1 MNLNNYVGLNQ
12 LKHLFQ
18 AIIAIKKISPKIR
31 VKNTLRNSYVEKH
44 FLNWKEM
51 HNIYVYIW
59 IKIQELQRKASSLTV
74 MNGPPKAYHLISI
87 RKIKKDHYCC
97 KF

>member
-1 MNLNNYVGLNQ
+1 MKLNP

-18 AIIAIKKISPKIR
+18 AIIALKKISQEIT
-31 VKNTLRNSYVEKH
+31 VKNTLRKPYAEKH
-44 FLNWKEM
+44 FLNWKETP
-51 HNIYVYIW
+51 NIYVYIW
-59 IKIQELQRKASSLTV
+59 IKIQELQWKASSLTV
-74 MNGPPKAYHLISI
+74 MNDSPKAYHLISI

>member
-1 MNLNNYVGLNQ
+1 METFISSHDRNR
-12 LKHLFQ
+12 
-18 AIIAIKKISPKIR
+18 KKISPKIT

-44 FLNWKEM
+44 FLSGKEM

-59 IKIQELQRKASSLTV
+59 IKIQELQCKASSLTV
-74 MNGPPKAYHLISI
+74 MNDSPKAYHLISI

>member
-1 MNLNNYVGLNQ
+1 MDYVGLNQ

-18 AIIAIKKISPKIR
+18 AMIAIKKYSPKTA
-31 VKNTLRNSYVEKH
+31 VKNTLRNSYLEKH

-51 HNIYVYIW
+51 HNRYVYIW
-59 IKIQELQRKASSLTV
+59 IKIQELQWKSSSLTV
-74 MNGPPKAYHLISI
+74 MNDSPKAYHLISI